1 MDRMHYR
8 GPKWEGV
15 GVPKSILE
23 EFDPRYRKVDAE
35 EHPSKMH
42 PEKEGKK
49 DFEYVVRWKQI
60 ILHEIKQREVVMI

>member
-15 GVPKSILE
+15 GVPKSVLE
-23 EFDPRYRKVDAE
+23 EYDPTYRKVDAE
-35 EHPSKMH
+35 KHPMEAH

-49 DFEYVVRWKQI
+49 DFEYVVR
-60 ILHEIKQREVVMI
+60 